1 MFKTKKLFLSTVKV
15 SVVVIGAMIMAV
27 SLVFAATTI
36 GTNINTNGTLSTTG
50 LATFTTATSTSA
62 TTTAYLYIG
71 PDITEPTAGWD
82 FSYGDLIVSDDAF
95 FNSQATTS
103 VSFWVGSGGTPNNL
117 SMSGGDLYVQDDL
130 EVDGGAWIDSATT
143 TDSLKIG
150 GYASTT
156 GDLIVNGDTI
166 YNGTTTATTTIG
178 LFSDAHNN
186 STSTVSVGKISGN
199 QGDLVTGCIE
209 MVNSAGTYSRAILDG
224 AAWNVSIGRCN

>member
-1 MFKTKKLFLSTVKV
+1 
-15 SVVVIGAMIMAV
+15 MAV

-36 GTNINTNGTLSTTG
+36 GTNISTTGTLSSTG

-103 VSFWVGSGGTPNNL
+103 ASLWVGSGGTPNNL

-130 EVDGGAWIDSATT
+130 EVDGSAWIGSDTT
-143 TDSLKIG
+143 IG

-156 GDLIVNGDTI
+156 GDLIVNGGTI

-178 LFSDAHNN
+178 FFHDAHQN
-186 STSTVSVGKISGN
+186 STSTISIGKLSGN
-199 QGDLVTGCIE
+199 QGDVVTACIE
-209 MVNSAGTYSRAILDG
+209 MVTSAGTYARAIIDG
-224 AAWNVSIGRCN
+224 TVWNISAGRCN